1 MGKQNKYKG
10 IFLNLFGSQGYFRS
24 SKIVCP
30 GLTAVVGNMTV
41 TVVRGPALGGWD
53 RLAVTHPRPSQHQD
67 LIDAEDP
74 DVRGGGA

>member
-24 SKIVCP
+24 SKIVGP
-30 GLTAVVGNMTV
+30 GLTV
-41 TVVRGPALGGWD
+41 TVVHGPALGGWD

-67 LIDAEDP
+67 LIDAEGP